1 MHPALSVIVF
11 TTFSGAGYGLLFLIG
26 ILAGNSILP
35 DSRWFALFG
44 LGLSLGLATLGLLAS
59 TYHLGR
65 PERAWRAFSQWRT
78 SWLSREGILSLAVF
92 VPAGILGVAWLFFG
106 HVLAWAGWLS
116 ALLAVPTIFCTA
128 MIYASLKTVPRWHNA
143 WVPLNYLL
151 LGLMNGALLL
161 QGMLHL
167 FAAATPG
174 IAWLAILAILAGAL
188 GKLGYWRHIDRAGPA
203 STAESA
209 TGLGALGKVRLLEA
223 PHSEDNYLMKEM
235 GHRIA
240 RKHAGRLRWIA
251 LGLGFAAPLLLTI
264 LAQLSSGPLAGMAEV
279 LAAGLAMLGTLIE
292 RWLFFAEAK
301 HSVTLYYGS
310 ATV

>member
-35 DSRWFALFG
+35 DSRWFAFFG

-106 HVLAWAGWLS
+106 HVLTWAGWLS

-161 QGMLHL
+161 QGLLHP
-167 FAAATPG
+167 FAAATPAS
-174 IAWLAILAILAGAL
+174 AWLAIVATLAGAL
-188 GKLGYWRHIDRAGPA
+188 GKLGYWRHIDRARPA
-203 STAESA
+203 STAGSA
-209 TGLGALGKVRLLEA
+209 TGLGAMGEVRLLEA

-240 RKHAGRLRWIA
+240 RKHAGRLRRIA

-264 LAQLSSGPLAGMAEV
+264 LALLSSGLLAGMGTV

-301 HSVTLYYGS
+301 HSVTLYYG
-310 ATV
+310 AAAV

>member
-26 ILAGNSILP
+26 VLTGTSILP
-35 DSRWFALFG
+35 DSRWFAFFG
-44 LGLSLGLATLGLLAS
+44 LGLALGLATLGLLAS
-59 TYHLGR
+59 TFHLGR

-92 VPAGILGVAWLFFG
+92 LPAGILGIAWLLFG
-106 HVLAWAGWLS
+106 QVIPWAGWLS
-116 ALLAVPTIFCTA
+116 ALLAAPTIFCTA
-128 MIYASLKTVPRWHNA
+128 MIYASLKTVPRWHNG

-151 LGLMNGALLL
+151 LGLMTGALLL
-161 QGMLHL
+161 QALLHL
-167 FAAATPG
+167 FAAAAPG
-174 IAWLAILAILAGAL
+174 IAWLAILSILAGAI
-188 GKLGYWRHIDRAGPA
+188 GKLGYWRYMDRAPPV

-240 RKHAGRLRWIA
+240 RKHAGRLRRIA
-251 LGLGFAAPLLLTI
+251 LACGFAAPLLLSV
-264 LAQLSSGPLAGMAEV
+264 LALLSTGLPAACAAI

-301 HSVTLYYGS
+301 HSVTLYYG
-310 ATV
+310 AAAV

>member
-26 ILAGNSILP
+26 ILSGTSMLP
-35 DSRWFALFG
+35 DDRWFGFFG

-59 TYHLGR
+59 TFHLGR

-78 SWLSREGILSLAVF
+78 SWLSREGVLSLVVF
-92 VPAGILGVAWLFFG
+92 LPAGILGIGWVFYS

-116 ALLAVPTIFCTA
+116 AALAAPTIFCTA
-128 MIYASLKTVPRWHNA
+128 MIYASLKPVPRWHNG

-151 LGLMNGALLL
+151 LGLMTGALLL
-161 QGMLHL
+161 QALLDL
-167 FAAATPG
+167 FATPAPAFAWFT
-174 IAWLAILAILAGAL
+174 IASILAGAL
-188 GKLGYWRHIDRAGPA
+188 GKLGYWRHIDRARVI

-209 TGLGALGKVRLLEA
+209 TGLVALGKVRLLEA
-223 PHSEDNYLMKEM
+223 PHSEENYLMKEM

-251 LGLGFAAPLLLTI
+251 LGLGFA
-264 LAQLSSGPLAGMAEV
+264 GPLALTVLTLLSPAAVAMIEALLAAV
-279 LAAGLAMLGTLIE
+279 LAMIGVLIE

-301 HSVTLYYGS
+301 HSVTLYYG
-310 ATV
+310 AAAV